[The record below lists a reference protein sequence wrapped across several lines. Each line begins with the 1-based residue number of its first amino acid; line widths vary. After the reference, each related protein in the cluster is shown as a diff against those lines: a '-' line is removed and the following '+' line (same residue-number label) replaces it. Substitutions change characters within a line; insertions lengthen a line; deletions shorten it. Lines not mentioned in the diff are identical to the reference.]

1 MAYREHLLEN
11 YYPAPASV
19 SELTMAQ
26 PRVLVIEGD
35 RVLTKSLTDEM
46 TQEGYEVMVAGDG
59 PEGLRKAQALLPDL
73 ILLEVELNG
82 MDGLAVCKEL
92 RVGERTR
99 DVPIVIMTSKAEEMD
114 LVLGY
119 SSGADLYVTKPF
131 SIKVLIHKVKALLRR
146 RDGTVKQSERV
157 EHLGLRI
164 DRIKHRVTLR
174 SKAVDV
180 TPTEFRLIETL
191 VRQPGRAFNRR
202 QLMDSAIG
210 DGQIVLERTI
220 DVHIKT
226 LRKKLEAC
234 GATVELIETVR
245 GVGYRFREGR

>member
-1 MAYREHLLEN
+1 MAYRELAIES
-11 YYPAPASV
+11 YYPASV
-19 SELTMAQ
+19 TELPMAQ
-26 PRVLVIEGD
+26 PRVLIVERD
-35 RVLTKSLTDEM
+35 RELTKSLSDDLTR
-46 TQEGYEVMVAGDG
+46 EGYDVMVAGDG
-59 PEGLRKAQALLPDL
+59 AEGLRKAQALLPDAV
-73 ILLEVELNG
+73 LLEIELNG

-92 RVGERTR
+92 RAGERTR
-99 DVPIVIMTSKAEEMD
+99 DVPVVIMTDKADEIDM
-114 LVLGY
+114 VLGY

-131 SIKVLIHKVKALLRR
+131 SNKVLLHKLKALLRR
-146 RDGTVKQSERV
+146 RDGQSKPSERV
-157 EHLGLRI
+157 EHLGLKI
-164 DRIKHRVTLR
+164 DRVKHRVTLR
-174 SKAVDV
+174 SKPVDV
-180 TPTEFRLIETL
+180 TPTEFRLLETL

-226 LRKKLEAC
+226 LRKKLMGC

>member
-1 MAYREHLLEN
+1 MAYRELTLEN
-11 YYPAPASV
+11 YYPNPV
-19 SELTMAQ
+19 LEQPMVQ
-26 PRVLVIEGD
+26 PRILIVEDD
-35 RVLTKSLTDEM
+35 RELTKSLSEDL
-46 TQEGYEVMVAGDG
+46 TQEGYEVMVASDG
-59 PEGLRKAQALLPDL
+59 PEGLRKAQALLPDA
-73 ILLEVELNG
+73 IVLEVDLAG

-92 RVGERTR
+92 RAGERTR
-99 DVPIVIMTSKAEEMD
+99 NVPIIMVASQADEMAM
-114 LVLGY
+114 VLGY
-119 SSGADLYVTKPF
+119 SSGADQYVAKPI
-131 SIKVLIHKVKALLRR
+131 SNKVLVHKIKALLRR
-146 RDGTVKQSERV
+146 RDGSPKMAERV

-164 DRIKHRVTLR
+164 DRVKHRVTLR
-174 SKAVDV
+174 GKPVDV

-191 VRQPGRAFNRR
+191 VRQPGRAFARR

-226 LRKKLEAC
+226 LRKKLEAT

>member
-1 MAYREHLLEN
+1 MAYREFALEN
-11 YYPAPASV
+11 VYLTPV
-19 SELTMAQ
+19 SERPVTQ
-26 PRVLVIEGD
+26 PRVLIVEDD
-35 RVLTKSLTDEM
+35 RELTKSLSHEL
-46 TQEGYEVMVAGDG
+46 TQEGYEVMVAGEG
-59 PEGLRKAQALLPDL
+59 SEGLRKAQALLPDA
-73 ILLEVELNG
+73 ILLDVDLAG

-92 RVGERTR
+92 RAGVRTR
-99 DVPIVIMTSKAEEMD
+99 DVPIVLLATKADEMAM
-114 LVLGY
+114 VLGY
-119 SSGADLYVTKPF
+119 SSGADLYVAKPF
-131 SIKVLIHKVKALLRR
+131 SNKVLVHKLKALLRR
-146 RDGTVKQSERV
+146 RDGQPKPAERV

-174 SKAVDV
+174 GKSVDV

-191 VRQPGRAFNRR
+191 VRQPGRAFARR

-226 LRKKLEAC
+226 LRKKLEAS
-234 GATVELIETVR
+234 GSTVELIETVR